1 MCTDVSVAES
11 GWVDWAPPTSS
22 LFFPSAD
29 RQGTCTVA
37 VRLVVEPGSRLSWV
51 PPVAIPCA
59 GARIDQSVEVV
70 GAPGTEL
77 LYWDGWTD
85 GRTSS
90 GERGAFSRLSNHL
103 EVKWDGR
110 TVFRER
116 WSLEG
121 TGVGPLVDPAGF
133 QGACQWHL
141 ALAAG
146 PLSIEVLAARI
157 AAWKAA
163 GETAE
168 WGELDDG
175 LVVGRVLARRPR
187 YSPNAD

>member
-1 MCTDVSVAES
+1 MATEVRVDQG
-11 GWVDWAPPTSS
+11 GWVDWLPPTSS
-22 LFFPSAD
+22 LYFPSAD

-37 VRLVVEPGSRLSWV
+37 VRLGVEAGSRLAWA

-59 GARIDQSVEVV
+59 GARIDQSVEIV
-70 GAPGTEL
+70 GEPGAEL
-77 LYWDGWTD
+77 LYWDGWAD

-90 GERGAFSRLSNHL
+90 GERGEFEQLSNQL
-103 EVKWDGR
+103 VVQWGGR

-116 WSLEG
+116 WSLR
-121 TGVGPLVDPAGF
+121 TGAGPNDPAGF

-146 PLSIEVLAARI
+146 PGSHAALKARI

-168 WGELDDG
+168 WGELDDN
-175 LVVGRVLARRPR
+175 LIVARVLARRPR
-187 YSPNAD
+187 NSPGG